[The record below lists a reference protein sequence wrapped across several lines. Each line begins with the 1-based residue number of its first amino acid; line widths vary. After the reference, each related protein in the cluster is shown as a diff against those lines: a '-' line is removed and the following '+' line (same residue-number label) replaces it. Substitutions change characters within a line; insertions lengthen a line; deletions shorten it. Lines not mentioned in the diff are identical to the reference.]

1 MGKWMIAGGIVLIL
15 LGLAAQFGWLGW
27 LGRLPGDVRIE
38 RPGFTFYLPLGT
50 MLVVSIVLSLLLQLF
65 RKFF

>member
-1 MGKWMIAGGIVLIL
+1 MGKWLIAGGVVLIL
-15 LGLAAQFGWLGW
+15 LGLLAQAGWLGW
-27 LGRLPGDVRIE
+27 IGRLPGDVRIE